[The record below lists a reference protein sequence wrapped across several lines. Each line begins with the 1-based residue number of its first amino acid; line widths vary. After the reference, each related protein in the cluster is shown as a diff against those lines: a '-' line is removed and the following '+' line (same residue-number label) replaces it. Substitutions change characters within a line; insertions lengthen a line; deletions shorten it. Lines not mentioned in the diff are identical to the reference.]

1 MFKGNY
7 CTAVEDWLQVYNV
20 VDLVSFIV
28 PFSTTAEQYYPNKID
43 VCKDAISIQGISMKY
58 VLHKSLKED
67 KKLESYKV
75 GGIYHV
81 CWDKQVE
88 LQKCSCNGT
97 LKCGGYREG
106 CQFCKNVS
114 VKRLW
119 ESVESLSVYDLLKP
133 GIMCLSAQVF
143 ITHIRSHVYKK
154 ESILAMKT
162 IGYNANSLNLY

>member
-1 MFKGNY
+1 M
-7 CTAVEDWLQVYNV
+7 QVYNV

-81 CWDKQVE
+81 C
-88 LQKCSCNGT
+88 
-97 LKCGGYREG
+97 
-106 CQFCKNVS
+106 
-114 VKRLW
+114 
-119 ESVESLSVYDLLKP
+119 
-133 GIMCLSAQVF
+133 
-143 ITHIRSHVYKK
+143 
-154 ESILAMKT
+154 
-162 IGYNANSLNLY
+162 